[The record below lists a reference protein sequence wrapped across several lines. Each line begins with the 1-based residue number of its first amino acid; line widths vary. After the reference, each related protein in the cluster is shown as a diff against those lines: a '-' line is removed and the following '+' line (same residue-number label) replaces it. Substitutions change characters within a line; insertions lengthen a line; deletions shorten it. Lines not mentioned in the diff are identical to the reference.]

1 MKPQRT
7 LSIVKPD
14 GVRKGVVGEVIRRFE
29 TSGIRVVAMRMLHL
43 TKKEAEG
50 FYAVH
55 RERPFFGSLTE
66 FMSSGPI
73 VVMVLEGE
81 NVIARNRS
89 LMGATDPK
97 KADRGTIRADLADN
111 VEQNIVH
118 GSDAPETAAT
128 EISYFFSKLDIS
140 KLNRRGRVKSD
151 PASRTNGG
159 DMTTGTTKIIWT
171 KIDEAPAL
179 ATYSLLPIVQAFT
192 KGPAFPSKRG
202 ISLLRAGSSRISPN
216 T

>member
-1 MKPQRT
+1 MGGRQRT

-14 GVRKGVVGEVIRRFE
+14 GVTKGVIGEVIRRFE
-29 TSGIRVVAMRMLHL
+29 TEKIRIVAMRMLHL

-55 RERPFFGSLTE
+55 RERPFFASLTD

-81 NVIARNRS
+81 NVIARNRA

-97 KADRGTIRADLADN
+97 KADKGTIRADFAGN

-128 EISYFFSKLDIS
+128 EIKYFFS
-140 KLNRRGRVKSD
+140 
-151 PASRTNGG
+151 
-159 DMTTGTTKIIWT
+159 DM
-171 KIDEAPAL
+171 D
-179 ATYSLLPIVQAFT
+179 IVQ
-192 KGPAFPSKRG
+192 
-202 ISLLRAGSSRISPN
+202 
-216 T
+216 